1 VGVSSI
7 DEYSARIGAA
17 IQAVEQA
24 RTSVGQAKSDGEDL
38 AGQFE
43 GMGAEAMGATIRSS
57 VDQGNEADGVLAE
70 AINKLKEMQSTAES
84 ARGNG
89 LRGGGGDVTPPES
102 TWRNEVGDQLQPG
115 PASPHR
121 GFMKQELKSND
132 DDDKSKS
139 RMNRFGRGFL
149 TKKGDDVGD
158 SVLKPAAEHVYI
170 AKSISNDDL
179 DPPDPDSWISS
190 TQHRTEPAV
199 TPPPLQQPT
208 DGSLFVA
215 GVALSVVVV
224 KGGEKAKTTVSKLWS
239 KWRKHG

>member
-1 VGVSSI
+1 MSSI

-17 IQAVEQA
+17 IQVVEQA

-57 VDQGNEADGVLAE
+57 VDQGGEADGVLVE

-84 ARGNG
+84 VRGNG
-89 LRGGGGDVTPPES
+89 LRGGGGDATPPES
-102 TWRNEVGDQLQPG
+102 TWRNEIGDQLQPG

-139 RMNRFGRGFL
+139 RMNRFGRSMARNIESAQTQGKDTTASIIGQVAARDPVETVGVPQSHGGPEISHNDAAVPVQDVVANALLMSAFAVEGL
-149 TKKGDDVGD
+149 SRLFKRKKNRD
-158 SVLKPAAEHVYI
+158 K
-170 AKSISNDDL
+170 
-179 DPPDPDSWISS
+179 
-190 TQHRTEPAV
+190 
-199 TPPPLQQPT
+199 
-208 DGSLFVA
+208 
-215 GVALSVVVV
+215 
-224 KGGEKAKTTVSKLWS
+224 
-239 KWRKHG
+239 

>member
-1 VGVSSI
+1 MGVSSI

-89 LRGGGGDVTPPES
+89 LRDSSWSSNPRAEPSNQAQALAKPEP
-102 TWRNEVGDQLQPG
+102 TGEDLLEQTEK
-115 PASPHR
+115 SP
-121 GFMKQELKSND
+121 KS
-132 DDDKSKS
+132 S
-139 RMNRFGRGFL
+139 RYNQIMGFL